1 MKELLLPQGSD
12 AEVAGK
18 STTRKNINTTA
29 AINFDGKPLIM
40 GNWKHENLLKVIT
53 SSPLLIVMN
62 AMTLL
67 VGTMRI
73 ERAMYWI

>member
-18 STTRKNINTTA
+18 PPTRKNINTTA

-40 GNWKHENLLKVIT
+40 GN
-53 SSPLLIVMN
+53 
-62 AMTLL
+62 
-67 VGTMRI
+67 
-73 ERAMYWI
+73 